1 MERRSESAVKPDM
14 TRPIADKT
22 RAPGFE
28 HCKEAW
34 GATVSTDITSIHTK
48 AQTGFPAGQKVALI
62 LAP

>member
-34 GATVSTDITSIHTK
+34 GLLL
-48 AQTGFPAGQKVALI
+48 ALI
-62 LAP
+62 LRQFIRRHKRAPRLDRK

>member
-22 RAPGFE
+22 RASGFE

-34 GATVSTDITSIHTK
+34 GLLL
-48 AQTGFPAGQKVALI
+48 ALI
-62 LAP
+62 LRQFIRRHKRASRLDRK